1 MQNTALALSKAYFN
15 TKSFHITARIAI
27 LLGIAILIT
36 AYNKNLEV
44 ASAFMYKQCLVSKN
58 DVFWKTNWEGILNI
72 VNLLANLINI
82 VLNVVWQ
89 PQYSWTKVSLK
100 KSNYV
105 IQAMKNQ

>member
-1 MQNTALALSKAYFN
+1 MVAQRLISLAIHNTKTMQNTALALSKAYFN

-58 DVFWKTNWEGILNI
+58 DVF
-72 VNLLANLINI
+72 
-82 VLNVVWQ
+82 
-89 PQYSWTKVSLK
+89 
-100 KSNYV
+100 
-105 IQAMKNQ
+105 